1 MHPACTCVHTPFLP
15 SQQDLKNNW
24 GRVQSVIRI
33 NEVRRLF
40 QMVDFIGVSA
50 YAGLPRYPTLSDLET
65 SLRKVDQEL
74 GLFGMS
80 LKGLRKEI
88 IYSEYG
94 ELSSE
99 LSCACAESGCASQAI
114 EKCKN
119 SSCW

>member
-1 MHPACTCVHTPFLP
+1 L
-15 SQQDLKNNW
+15 QDLKNNW
-24 GRVQSVIRI
+24 WKVQNVIKV

-40 QMVDFIGVSA
+40 QNVDFIGVSA

-80 LKGLRKEI
+80 LKGLGKEI

-94 ELSSE
+94 ELNRVE
-99 LSCACAESGCASQAI
+99 LSRVGTQM
-114 EKCKN
+114 
-119 SSCW
+119 

>member
-1 MHPACTCVHTPFLP
+1 MPSLP
-15 SQQDLKNNW
+15 PQQDLKNNW
-24 GRVQSVIRI
+24 GRVQSVVKV

-94 ELSSE
+94 ECRELSSGCGRVE
-99 LSCACAESGCASQAI
+99 LRWV
-114 EKCKN
+114 CKR
-119 SSCW
+119 